1 VRILNI
7 HVVRQG
13 DSLWNLSN
21 IYGVSIDRIVEV
33 NGLSDIPYL
42 IVGSSLVIPSTE
54 RAYRVQPGD
63 SLWLIS
69 NRFNVPVERIAGL
82 NGIVNP
88 EIIYPGMVLRIP
100 ELSKNYGF
108 IEVNGYIEPSVSERE
123 TAIINETGEYL
134 TFVSPFSYQVN
145 EDGSLTSLNDANILN
160 VSRQY
165 DIAPLMVITN
175 FRAGNFD
182 AGLVDTILKSE
193 TIQQNLIENIIGI
206 MRQKGYYG
214 LNIDFE
220 RIPPEDRQLYNS
232 FLRRVVNELRPL
244 NYPVSTALAPKPED
258 YQTGAWHGAHDY
270 KAHGEIVD
278 FVVIMTYEWGWS
290 GGPPFAVAPLNLVR
304 DVIEYAVSVIPPEKI
319 LMGMPLYGYDWPLP
333 YMPGGGWARRVSP
346 ARAIQL
352 AAQYGAIIQYD
363 PISESPFFNY
373 RDTQGIDHVVWFE
386 DVRSVKAKLLLVNR
400 YGLRGVSYWVLGL
413 PFPQNWYIL
422 NDMFNIVKVV

>member
-1 VRILNI
+1 LNI

-88 EIIYPGMVLRIP
+88 EIIYPGMILRIP

>member
-244 NYPVSTALAPKPED
+244 NYPVSTALAPKLED

-386 DVRSVKAKLLLVNR
+386 DARSVRAKLLLVNR

>member
-1 VRILNI
+1 MNI

>member
-1 VRILNI
+1 LNI
-7 HVVRQG
+7 HVVRPG

-69 NRFNVPVERIAGL
+69 NRFNVPVDRIVEL
-82 NGIVNP
+82 NGIDNP
-88 EIIYPGMVLRIP
+88 DIIYPGMVLRIP

-134 TFVSPFSYQVN
+134 TFISPFSYQVN
-145 EDGSLTSLNDANILN
+145 EEGGLTSINDTNILN

-182 AGLVDTILKSE
+182 AELVDTILKSE
-193 TIQQNLIENIIGI
+193 SIQRNLIGNIIRI

-220 RIPPEDRQLYNS
+220 RIPPEDRELYNS
-232 FLRRVVNELRPL
+232 FLRRVVNSLRPL

-304 DVIEYAVSVIPPEKI
+304 DVIDYAVSVIPPEKI